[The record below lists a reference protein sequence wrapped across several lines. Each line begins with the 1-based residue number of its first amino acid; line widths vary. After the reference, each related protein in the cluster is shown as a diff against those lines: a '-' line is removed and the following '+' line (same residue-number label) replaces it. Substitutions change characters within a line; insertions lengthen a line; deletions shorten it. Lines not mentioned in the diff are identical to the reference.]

1 MEKRTV
7 TAKCQMCGEEFTY
20 QATWNVKPRLHCDYC
35 RGRVLQ
41 SENPYKGEKY
51 KPAAKRHPCFGCAH
65 FDPEMIGCIYLIHQ
79 VDYHLPRRPWPRPPY
94 YECLYRSKRFD
105 KVGWFDTETRGK
117 IKAAKAPVVD
127 LETLKVYADKK
138 EIKGDTR
145 WRYLT
150 PQEIEI
156 FNYKA

>member
-51 KPAAKRHPCFGCAH
+51 KPAAKRHPCFGCGH
-65 FDPEMIGCIYLIHQ
+65 FDPVIIACIYMIHQ
-79 VDYHLPRRPWPRPPY
+79 VDYHLPQRAHPRPPY
-94 YECLYRSKRFD
+94 YECLYRSSRFD
-105 KVGWFDTETRGK
+105 KAGDFDQATKDK
-117 IKAAKAPVVD
+117 IKKAKQPVVD
-127 LETLKVYADKK
+127 LETLKVYPNKK
-138 EIKGDTR
+138 DIKGDTR

-156 FNYKA
+156 FKR

>member
-1 MEKRTV
+1 
-7 TAKCQMCGEEFTY
+7 MCGEEFTY

-35 RGRVLQ
+35 RGRISK

-65 FDPEMIGCIYLIHQ
+65 FDPADITCIYMLHQ
-79 VDYHLPRRPWPRPPY
+79 IDYHLPQRAHPRPPY
-94 YECLYRSKRFD
+94 YECLYRSNRFD
-105 KVGWFDTETRGK
+105 KAGDFDQATKDK
-117 IKAAKAPVVD
+117 IKKAKQPVVD
-127 LETLKVYADKK
+127 LETLKVYADKI
-138 EIKGDTR
+138 EIKWDTR

-156 FNYKA
+156 FKR